1 MTESEI
7 FKLGN
12 DVYGEFDISPAQLGV
27 TSRQINYW
35 IDKAVVPFVQKQQSK
50 EDTLKE
56 KYALINENDDTKTK
70 WIRLNL
76 SQAVWVCIV
85 KELLSFGVSIEKLA
99 ELAKCVWQK
108 PREDKYADD
117 VLKYHIRD
125 NINNLPEET
134 INNYKNE
141 LKNEPLMEHFYRTI
155 INPFTDM
162 IKYAFKRETLPL
174 SMLYVPETNDY
185 EFIVGGTELIL
196 DLSSVYL
203 QHPMICLPLA
213 PIISKVLAVDFGN
226 EKKDLTYLTDIEKQ
240 IRDIVVFKR
249 PKAIEIAFQEHHI
262 KPITLT
268 EEHKSR
274 EALARYI
281 LENKIAKGSKL
292 LIDIRSQDNYK
303 LTLIK

>member
-1 MTESEI
+1 MNELEI
-7 FKLGN
+7 IELGN
-12 DVYGEFDISPAQLGV
+12 NIYNERDISPAQLGV

-35 IDKAVVPFVQKQQSK
+35 IDKAVVPFVEKQQPK
-50 EDTLKE
+50 ATENKKRNTLNIKT
-56 KYALINENDDTKTK
+56 ENKTK

-85 KELLSFGVSIEKLA
+85 KELLSFGVSIEQLA
-99 ELAKCVWQK
+99 ELAKSVWQK
-108 PREDKYADD
+108 PREDKYADN
-117 VLKYHIRD
+117 VFSSHINNNIHQISNE
-125 NINNLPEET
+125 NINLIKKT
-134 INNYKNE
+134 LADE
-141 LKNEPLMEHFYRTI
+141 LLMEHHFRTI

-162 IKYAFKRETLPL
+162 VKSAFKRETLPH
-174 SMLYVPETNDY
+174 SMLYVSETNDY
-185 EFIVGGTELIL
+185 DFIIGGNKLIL
-196 DLSSVYL
+196 DLGSVYL
-203 QHPMICLPLA
+203 KHPMICLPMA

-226 EKKDLTYLTDIEKQ
+226 EKKDLTYLTHIEKQ

-249 PKAIEIAFQEHHI
+249 PKIIEIAFEAEHI

-268 EEHKSR
+268 EQHKSR